1 MAKDL
6 NQMRPILCLEMR
18 PTLTSL
24 NLTTGELNL
33 VYGHVIAKIQVILS
47 LVNLLHA
54 NFVFYEYS

>member
-1 MAKDL
+1 MFGD
-6 NQMRPILCLEMR
+6 E
-18 PTLTSL
+18 TSL